1 MINNNVDHNIK
12 RMAAIAVNDLKTNI
26 HLSFSP
32 NVPLFSITFSGG
44 LYFNQLSLSIQAIIY
59 F

>member
-1 MINNNVDHNIK
+1 
-12 RMAAIAVNDLKTNI
+12 MAAIAVNDLKTNI